1 MNSFAS
7 SRCLLRLFLKYRQVP
22 GLCQKGISTQHENTA
37 AKDMPDLTE
46 NPYKEPP
53 VRCILCDTHIDYKN
67 IQLLSQFV
75 SPYSG
80 RIYGR
85 RITGLCEK
93 KQREISKA
101 IKKAQQL
108 GFMPVT
114 LKDPLFIKDPNICN
128 IRHPE

>member
-1 MNSFAS
+1 MQSGS
-7 SRCLLRLFLKYRQVP
+7 TGGI
-22 GLCQKGISTQHENTA
+22 GLWQKGVSTQHEHSA

-53 VRCILCDTHIDYKN
+53 AKCILCGTHIDYKN
-67 IQLLSQFV
+67 VQLLSQFV

-93 KQREISKA
+93 KQREISKS
-101 IKKAQQL
+101 IKKAQKL

-114 LKDPLFIKDPNICN
+114 LKDPVFIKDPNVCN